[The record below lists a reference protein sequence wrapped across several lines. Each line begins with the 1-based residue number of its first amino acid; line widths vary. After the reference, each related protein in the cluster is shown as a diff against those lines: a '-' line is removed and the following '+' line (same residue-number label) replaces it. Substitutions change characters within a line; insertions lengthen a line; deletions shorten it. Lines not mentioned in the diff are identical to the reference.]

1 MMCFEN
7 LLQKLTLKIL
17 LVLYRHTNDTEKEH
31 TNYEI
36 FMLWGEHLVMSLH
49 SSCTKAGT
57 NNC

>member
-31 TNYEI
+31 TNY
-36 FMLWGEHLVMSLH
+36 
-49 SSCTKAGT
+49 
-57 NNC
+57 